1 MIYFDNAATSYPKAP
16 GVMAAM
22 RSALTQYGANPG
34 RGGHDMSIKTAQAV
48 YHVRETA
55 ANLFGVSNPE
65 QVIFTSNCTHSL
77 NTVIHGVLNP
87 GDHVI
92 LSDLE
97 HNSVTRP
104 VYHLS
109 KRGVA
114 FDIAQTVPGD
124 DAETLKAFAKLI
136 NGRTKLMICTHG
148 SNVFGVSMPVRKL
161 AEMAKRAGVLF
172 LVDAAQTAGVLDI
185 SAEDDGFDFICT
197 PGHKGLYGPTGTG
210 LLVINSKVKPTSL
223 MQGGTGSFSYE
234 FEQPDFCPDCYESGT
249 INTIGILG
257 LGAGLAYVA
266 ARTPKK
272 IYEYEM
278 SLAAHIYDALS
289 RNSRLE
295 LYTPRPKLGESLPV
309 ISFNVQGQTGEQT
322 AAQLNEMGFALRGGL
337 HCSPLAHR
345 KYGTL
350 ERGTARISV
359 GCFNTPHDAEMPC
372 AAIKKL

>member
-16 GVMAAM
+16 GVLAAM

-48 YHVRETA
+48 YHVREAA
-55 ANLFGVSNPE
+55 ANLFGISNPE
-65 QVIFTSNCTHSL
+65 QVIFTNNCTHSL

-97 HNSVTRP
+97 HNSVIRP

-114 FDIAQTVPGD
+114 FDIAETVPGD
-124 DAETLKAFAKLI
+124 EAQTLKAFAKLI

-148 SNVFGVSMPVRKL
+148 SNVFGVCMPVRKL

-172 LVDAAQTAGVLDI
+172 LVDGAQTAGVLDI
-185 SAEDDGFDFICT
+185 SAEDDGFDFICA

-210 LLVINSKVKPTSL
+210 VLVINSQVKPAPL
-223 MQGGTGSFSYE
+223 MQGGTGSYSYE
-234 FEQPDFCPDCYESGT
+234 FEQPDFFPDCYESGT

-257 LGAGLAYVA
+257 LGAGLAYVT

-278 SLAAHIYDALS
+278 CLAAHIYDALS
-289 RNSRLE
+289 RNSRVE
-295 LYTPRPKLGESLPV
+295 LYTPPPKLGESLPV
-309 ISFNVQGQTGEQT
+309 ISFNVQSQTGEQT

-345 KYGTL
+345 KYGTI

-359 GCFNTPHDAEMPC
+359 GSFNTPHDAELLC

>member
-1 MIYFDNAATSYPKAP
+1 MIYFDNAATSFPKAP

-48 YHVRETA
+48 YHVREAA
-55 ANLFGVSNPE
+55 ANLFGVTNPE
-65 QVIFTSNCTHSL
+65 QVIFTNNCTHSL

-97 HNSVTRP
+97 HNSVIRP

-109 KRGVA
+109 KRGVV

-124 DAETLKAFAKLI
+124 DAQTLKAFAKLI

-148 SNVFGVSMPVRKL
+148 SNVFGVCMPVRKL

-172 LVDAAQTAGVLDI
+172 LVDAAQTAGVLDL
-185 SAEDDGFDFICT
+185 SAEEDGIDFICA

-210 LLVINSKVKPTSL
+210 VLIINSQAKPTPL

-234 FEQPDFCPDCYESGT
+234 YEQPDFCPDCYESGT
-249 INTIGILG
+249 INTLGILG

-266 ARTPKK
+266 ARTPQK
-272 IYEYEM
+272 IYDYEM
-278 SLAAHIYDALS
+278 CLAAHIYDALS
-289 RNSRLE
+289 RNSRVE
-295 LYTPRPKLGESLPV
+295 LYTQPPKMGESLPV

-345 KYGTL
+345 KYGTI

-359 GCFNTPHDAEMPC
+359 SCFNTPHDAEMLC